1 MPSIGEILYIK
12 STEEPSMYHSE
23 RRRRWYEFWLP
34 KATVGLYTVRR
45 PLVNPHGGVTYK
57 ITTFLAEELETE
69 SEQSTRLFN
78 KYKSRQA
85 LSMAADGPEGGPLTL
100 SKFPTN

>member
-1 MPSIGEILYIK
+1 MPQIGEILYVK
-12 STEEPSMYHSE
+12 STEEPVLFHSA
-23 RRRRWYEFWLP
+23 RKPRWYDVFLP
-34 KATVGLYTVRR
+34 KTSAIYRVRR

-78 KYKSRQA
+78 KFKQRQA
-85 LSMAADGPEGGPLTL
+85 LTMTDVEPQGGPL
-100 SKFPTN
+100 SFKTN